1 MSECV
6 HDFVSMRIAATVDM
20 CQLCG
25 VPEPAYTIAK
35 LKAELAALREENDKL
50 RAYGVADPRD
60 IDTALEALA
69 DQIPACINS
78 LHSWLRCV
86 RHWNTCVENVPK
98 VGGDSDDYIEALKKA
113 DETLLEVKG
122 E

>member
-1 MSECV
+1 MNEPFEYNCITTAN
-6 HDFVSMRIAATVDM
+6 FRI
-20 CQLCG
+20 
-25 VPEPAYTIAK
+25 IK
-35 LKAELAALREENDKL
+35 LEAELAALREENDKL

-86 RHWNTCVENVPK
+86 RRWNTCVENVPQK
-98 VGGDSDDYIEALKKA
+98 TI
-113 DETLLEVKG
+113 G